1 MYYTILYYSILYY
14 SIRYYTVL
22 FYPIQCY
29 TTLYYT
35 ILYYTTLYYTTLYET
50 ILNHTILFYT
60 IYVILYYDILYL
72 SMLHYTI
79 PYHAIPY
86 YTMAIMIT
94 MLEYICTHFASL
106 DYRKSSACVLLII
119 RVRILALNAAHNRQ
133 RSVRAPGRP
142 RPAGGG
148 PLRGPGRGPAPP
160 RARQVLGGGCS
171 YALAA
176 MLTR

>member
-1 MYYTILYYSILYY
+1 MY
-14 SIRYYTVL
+14 
-22 FYPIQCY
+22 
-29 TTLYYT
+29 
-35 ILYYTTLYYTTLYET
+35 
-50 ILNHTILFYT
+50 
-60 IYVILYYDILYL
+60 YVILYYNILYL

-94 MLEYICTHFASL
+94 MLEYICSHFASL

-142 RPAGGG
+142 GAGPCAGQAVGQRRPA
-148 PLRGPGRGPAPP
+148 PGRCWA
-160 RARQVLGGGCS
+160 GGVAVHWQQC
-171 YALAA
+171 
-176 MLTR
+176 